1 MSFKQIGRYEIKEEI
16 GRGGMATVYL
26 GHDLNFQRDVAI
38 KVLPPQFSHDPTFH
52 ERFQKEARTIALLEH
67 NAVVPVYDYG
77 EEGDWPY
84 LVMRYMAGGSLA
96 DRLKSGPLPLEKAA
110 DVTQRMGAAL
120 DKAHKQ
126 NFIHRDLKPGNVLF
140 DDEDYAYLADFGI
153 VRLAESTHT
162 VTMIGTP
169 DYMTPEQIRGM
180 DVDYRSDIYQLGIL
194 LFEMLAGQK
203 PFVANDTAAL
213 MYKHT
218 HDPVPDVRQWNQGLP
233 DGCEAVIGRAMAKEP
248 ADRYDSAGEMAAAL
262 TQYLARAKSPTIRME
277 AAKETRPERKTAV
290 PPSPSPQVV
299 AGSIEHTYNRPKH
312 EKRPSPAASSP
323 DLQAKH
329 PATPWI
335 RWVLASFV
343 GFVLAFISLF
353 LLYGMSSINLV
364 NGAIFGSILGFFQWL
379 VLRRRVKSAYNWILL
394 NAGVFATF
402 FIVTNVANAELPI
415 LFVMVGVVL
424 ILMGLGVRRMRHS
437 AIQL

>member
-84 LVMRYMAGGSLA
+84 LVMRYMSGGSLA
-96 DRLKSGPLPLEKAA
+96 DRLKSGPLSLDKAA

-126 NFIHRDLKPGNVLF
+126 HFIHRDLKPGNVLF
-140 DDEDYAYLADFGI
+140 DDEGYAYLADFGI

-169 DYMTPEQIRGM
+169 DYMTPEQIRGL

-218 HDPVPDVRQWNQGLP
+218 HDPVPDVRQWNKTLP
-233 DGCEAVIGRAMAKEP
+233 PGCEMVISRAMAKNP
-248 ADRYDSAGEMAAAL
+248 AERYESAGEMAAAL
-262 TQYLARAKSPTIRME
+262 TQYLARAKSPTVRME
-277 AAKETRPERKTAV
+277 APKVTQPEGKTAV
-290 PPSPSPQVV
+290 PPSPNPQVV
-299 AGSIEHTYNRPKH
+299 AGSIEHTYQRPKR
-312 EKRPSPAASSP
+312 EKRPSVQSAPHTPAKRPS
-323 DLQAKH
+323 
-329 PATPWI
+329 TPWM
-335 RWVLASFV
+335 RWIFASFI
-343 GFVLAFISLF
+343 GFVLGFGSLF
-353 LLYGMSSINLV
+353 LLYGGWSSSNLV
-364 NGAIFGSILGFFQWL
+364 NGAVFGLILGFFQWL
-379 VLRRRVKSAYNWILL
+379 VLRRQVDSAYSWILG
-394 NAGVFATF
+394 NIAIFAIF
-402 FIVTNVANAELPI
+402 FIVTDVGNSDTPI
-415 LFVMVGVVL
+415 LFFML
-424 ILMGLGVRRMRHS
+424 ILVFVLMGLGVRRMRQS